1 MILLIIVCSLIF
13 SNFLALTKITDLL
26 VKHIISTGMGPY
38 TALWMAIII
47 LLIAGCVMPA
57 TPMILLF
64 TPVFYPI
71 FVGSFGFDGIWFGV
85 LITVLVEIALIT
97 PPVGMNLFAFES
109 MIKGKITKT
118 EEYQGVIPF
127 VIADLIRV
135 GIIVAFPAI
144 AIWLPQQMF
153 GN

>member
-1 MILLIIVCSLIF
+1 MVCSLIF
-13 SNFLALTKITDLL
+13 SNFLALAKITDLI
-26 VKHIISTGMGPY
+26 VKYIISMGMGPY

-47 LLIAGCVMPA
+47 LLIAGCIMPA

-64 TPVFYPI
+64 TPVFYSI
-71 FVGSFGFDGIWFGV
+71 FVRSFGFDGIWFGV

-118 EEYQGVIPF
+118 EEDQGVIPF

-153 GN
+153 GS